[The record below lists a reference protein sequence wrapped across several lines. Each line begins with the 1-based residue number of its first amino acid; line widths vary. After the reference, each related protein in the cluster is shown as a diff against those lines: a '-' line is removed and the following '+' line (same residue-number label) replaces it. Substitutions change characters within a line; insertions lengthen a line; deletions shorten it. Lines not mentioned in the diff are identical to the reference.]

1 MGLQNRHV
9 LSTTT
14 SVPPD
19 YCLLAYLLHTQNQQ
33 LEYQLQWCL
42 VCDPAKNHFSYP
54 SLVIPCFFFFQ
65 SHLKKTKM
73 GLQNRH
79 VLSTTTSVTTT
90 LLLACLLTYLLHT
103 HTHTHRINNQKIS
116 SSGAQY
122 VTLPKIISHIQV
134 QFFFLFFLFSNEK
147 IFLIAKFS
155 FFFFF
160 SFFSNPTQKYN

>member
-103 HTHTHRINNQKIS
+103 HTHTHTHNQQLEDQLQWCLVCDPAKN
-116 SSGAQY
+116 
-122 VTLPKIISHIQV
+122 H
-134 QFFFLFFLFSNEK
+134 FSYPS
-147 IFLIAKFS
+147 LV
-155 FFFFF
+155 FF
-160 SFFSNPTQKYN
+160 SFFSFFQ